1 MVKKKTNKSKKKCV
15 LLFSGGLDSRL
26 AVKIMQKQE
35 YEVTAVFFK
44 LPFGCGCC
52 DAFGCSF
59 SFSQMQ
65 GVKLEI
71 FDCTKGDLL
80 QEYLEVLKEGKHG
93 RGASVNPCRDCKI
106 FMFERAKKFADDKK
120 IDLIVTGEVLG
131 ERPMSQL
138 RKSMD
143 LIEEQS
149 DLKGRLLRP
158 LSAKLLPETNAEKQG
173 LVDRSKLYDIQGRR
187 REKQIALANK
197 FKIKFPSPAGGCLL
211 CERLLKKRFEFI
223 FKRGITEN
231 ELPLTYVG
239 RQFVINGS
247 WIILGRDEKENGL
260 IESVGNKGVGRLIT
274 SEDLGIIGGSV
285 VVLDGKV
292 SDKKIHELIRAYSK
306 EGNLELRKKFEKYK
320 L

>member
-1 MVKKKTNKSKKKCV
+1 MAKKKQKQCV

-26 AVKIMQKQE
+26 VLKIMQKQG
-35 YEVTAVFFK
+35 YEVTALFFK

-59 SFSQMQ
+59 NFSQMQ
-65 GVKLEI
+65 GTKLEV

-80 QEYLEVLKEGKHG
+80 QEYLEVIKEAKHG

-106 FMFERAKKFADDKK
+106 FMFERAKKYADEKG

-143 LIEEQS
+143 LIEEES

-158 LSAKLLPETNAEKQG
+158 LSAKLLPETNAEKEG
-173 LVDRSKLYDIQGRR
+173 LVDRDKLYDIQGRKR
-187 REKQIALANK
+187 DKQIALAKK
-197 FKIKFPSPAGGCLL
+197 FKIKYPHPAGGCLL
-211 CERLLKKRFEFI
+211 CEKLYKKRFEFI
-223 FKRGITEN
+223 FERGLDEK
-231 ELPLTYVG
+231 ELPLTYIG
-239 RQFVINGS
+239 RHFVINGS
-247 WIILGRDEKENGL
+247 WIVLGRNKKENDL
-260 IESVGNKGVGRLIT
+260 IESLGVGKLFT
-274 SEDLGIIGGSV
+274 ADELGILGPSV
-285 VVLDGKV
+285 IVLGGKV
-292 SDKKIHELIRAYSK
+292 SKKKIHDLIIAYSR
-306 EGNLELRKKFEKYK
+306 EGNLKLRSKFEKFK

>member
-1 MVKKKTNKSKKKCV
+1 MVKKKVIKKCV

-26 AVKIMQKQE
+26 AVKIMQNQGYK
-35 YEVTAVFFK
+35 VTAVFFK

-59 SFSQMQ
+59 NFSQME
-65 GVKLEI
+65 GVKLEV

-80 QEYLEVLKEGKHG
+80 QEYMEVLKEGKNG

-131 ERPMSQL
+131 ERPMSQMK
-138 RKSMD
+138 KSMD

-173 LVDRSKLYDIQGRR
+173 LVDREKLYDIHGRR
-187 REKQIALANK
+187 REKQMALANK
-197 FKIKFPSPAGGCLL
+197 FKIKYPAPAGGCLL
-211 CERLLKKRFEFI
+211 CEKFLKKRFEFL
-223 FKRGITEN
+223 FKRGITEK

-239 RQFVINGS
+239 RQFIINGS
-247 WIILGRDEKENGL
+247 WIILGRDKKENDL
-260 IESVGNKGVGRLIT
+260 IEMVGNNGVGKLIT
-274 SEDLGIIGGSV
+274 SDDVEVIGPSV

-292 SDKKIHELIRAYSK
+292 SDKKIHELIRSYSK
-306 EGNLELRKKFEKYK
+306 EGSLELRKNFEKFK